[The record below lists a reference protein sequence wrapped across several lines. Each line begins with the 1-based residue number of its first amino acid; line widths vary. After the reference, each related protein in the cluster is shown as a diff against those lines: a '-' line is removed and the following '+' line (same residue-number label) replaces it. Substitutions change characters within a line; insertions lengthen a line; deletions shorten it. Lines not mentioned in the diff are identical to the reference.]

1 MSVLIIKTSSIG
13 DVIHTFPAVTDAAR
27 ARPGIR
33 FDWAVEEGLAEL
45 PGWHPAVDRTL
56 PLAFRRWR
64 RPPWRGVTGEVR
76 AFRAALRAQRYD
88 AVIDAQGLY
97 KSAAI
102 AALARGPVHGFD
114 TASVRERL
122 APLAYRHRH
131 RIDRSRHAIDRVRA
145 LFAAA
150 LGYPPPDGPPDYGL
164 DATVLPA
171 GAVPA
176 PYLVFLHG
184 TTWPTKLWPV
194 ARWRGLAGL
203 AGRAGLTVCV
213 PGHGADLARAEAIAA
228 GLAHVRVVPTPTLS
242 HAGGLIAGAAG
253 AAAVDT
259 GLGHLAA
266 ALGVPT
272 VSLYG
277 PTTPDLV
284 GTRGPGQVHLVSE
297 LSCAPCRSRS
307 CRIAEDPHAPPPCL
321 AGLDETVVWARLEPL
336 LGHEMQAEPIRR
348 ESLAARTAR

>member
-1 MSVLIIKTSSIG
+1 LTVLTVLIVKTSSMG

-45 PGWHPAVDRTL
+45 PGWHPAVESTIPVAL
-56 PLAFRRWR
+56 RRWR
-64 RPPWRGVTGEVR
+64 RPPRRGLAGELR
-76 AFRAALRAQRYD
+76 AFRTALRARRYD

-102 AALARGPVHGFD
+102 AVLARGRCHGFD
-114 TASVRERL
+114 IATARERL
-122 APLAYRHRH
+122 APLAYGRRH

-150 LGYPPPDGPPDYGL
+150 LGYPVPDGSPDYGL
-164 DATVLPA
+164 DPAALPTA
-171 GAVPA
+171 DAPA
-176 PYLVFLHG
+176 PYLAFLHG

-194 ARWRGLAGL
+194 ARWRGLAAL
-203 AGRAGLTVCV
+203 AGRAGLAVCL
-213 PGHGADLARAEAIAA
+213 PGPGGADLARAEAIAD
-228 GLAHVRVVPTPTLS
+228 GLPHVRIVETPTLS
-242 HAGGLIAGAAG
+242 HAAGLIAGAAG

-266 ALGVPT
+266 ALGVPA

-284 GTRGPGQVHLVSE
+284 GTRGPGQAHLVAD
-297 LSCAPCRSRS
+297 LPCAPCRSRA
-307 CRIAEDPHAPPPCL
+307 CRIADSPEAPPPCL
-321 AGLDETVVWARLEPL
+321 DGMDAAAVWARLEPL
-336 LGHEMQAEPIRR
+336 LRLAPA
-348 ESLAARTAR
+348 AARRAGA